1 MALANIAELFFRK
14 NLNVLMIDWDLE
26 APGLE
31 RFFYSDTEVR
41 RLQDRPGVLDMILAH
56 KRRLA
61 APISKDDELFEQISK
76 YWNVVRKSDWGN
88 ELRLITA
95 GKRDGEDFDAYA
107 NEVRSFDWKDLYD
120 NWAGEV
126 YFEQLRLQASL
137 SADIVLIDSRT
148 GVTEMGGVCTYHL
161 ADSVVMFCAP
171 NDQNLDGTMEMAK
184 RFARDEVEP
193 YRGGRRLQT
202 VIIPSRVHEHEE
214 SQLLQDFHERF
225 IKALTQYRTHLP
237 EIFDRSPNKL
247 WEMYIPYRAA
257 YAFRERLAATDPNTS
272 YAQPVLE
279 KYEKITDCLIQLD
292 SELQAKIEANQV
304 ISAET
309 RSLQA
314 IRQKR
319 SIKAFISGTSRD
331 LTEYRE
337 QASIAVIRAGF
348 DPVMYETFTA
358 SPLDAFTTTLQAVES
373 ADIYIGIIAFRYGAI
388 PEVPENPER
397 LSMVELEYQRARDLG
412 LLCLIFM
419 MTEGA
424 PVNRDDIEQNLEST
438 AKLQR
443 FKNKLLSQHV
453 VSFFSSPDELRTN
466 VTNSLLNPDCQK
478 LLLDRISKQINVEQA
493 KDLIPHPPSPYIAHP
508 YTLLGSAGL
517 IGRTAEFNAL
527 KNWVSNSSSS
537 FYTARVLALTA
548 LGGMGKTA
556 LAWQWFNENAS
567 REMTPFAG
575 SMWWSFYESS
585 SSFESFISQALAY
598 TLRMS
603 SSEIEKLS
611 RTDRE
616 TRLLQVFDR
625 EAYLIVLDGVER
637 LLVAYARMD
646 TSKLADDDAGHSL
659 RRMVDPRD
667 ANFLRRL
674 LVCKSVRVLLT
685 TRLFPADLQDETGST
700 LSGARRIVLSGLND
714 DDAIDLWRSFGVS
727 GSRDKLLQ
735 LFKQFGNLPLLI
747 SILAGTVK
755 SYRRAPGDFDRW
767 LQANPDFD
775 LTPDLL
781 SSADRKSHILQNALQ
796 GLSGEARRTLEMVAA
811 FRKPVGYDA
820 LAVLLVG
827 KEKLFL
833 SETNLDTAL
842 TDLED
847 RGLMGWDRASNR
859 YDVHPIVKAV
869 VWTNL
874 TWQRK
879 VSIYSEIE
887 QYFVPMVEALPSDI
901 EGVDDLTPAIELFG
915 ALVNLKRFD
924 DAFSVY
930 QQRLGHPLMF
940 QFSAASTIVE
950 LLTLFFPNGLEAPS
964 ILVDEGKQEYVLSQ
978 LATASSFNG
987 MLSQAIQLGQRFIEM
1002 AKGNKSAQN
1011 LSVGYEN
1018 LSRVLLTSGRLYEAE
1033 RTIRLAL
1040 QIASSQDSSRRVLMR
1055 SHLEKIQLIR
1065 NANVDNIN
1073 IAGEKVALKPN
1084 ASFESLADQAEA
1096 ELLKGNLSAA
1106 RGFADSAFESTMRY
1120 RAAGQ
1125 LVRVERIRGEIAL
1138 AFGDLKDAQ
1147 NYLQSALVR
1156 ARTINLV
1163 AEELPALI
1171 GLAELNRR
1179 CGEHGTA
1186 REFLDDVWNNAERGS
1201 FVLAHAD
1208 ALNVLVQIER
1218 DSANIEKAA
1227 DAATRAYRAAWCDGI
1242 SIDEIL
1248 NFSYWR
1254 ALQIAK
1260 NHLDAI
1266 GLPYPTLPPFDPSRA
1281 EPMPSDV
1288 L

>member
-1 MALANIAELFFRK
+1 M
-14 NLNVLMIDWDLE
+14 
-26 APGLE
+26 
-31 RFFYSDTEVR
+31 
-41 RLQDRPGVLDMILAH
+41 
-56 KRRLA
+56 
-61 APISKDDELFEQISK
+61 
-76 YWNVVRKSDWGN
+76 
-88 ELRLITA
+88 
-95 GKRDGEDFDAYA
+95 
-107 NEVRSFDWKDLYD
+107 
-120 NWAGEV
+120 
-126 YFEQLRLQASL
+126 
-137 SADIVLIDSRT
+137 
-148 GVTEMGGVCTYHL
+148 
-161 ADSVVMFCAP
+161 
-171 NDQNLDGTMEMAK
+171 
-184 RFARDEVEP
+184 
-193 YRGGRRLQT
+193 
-202 VIIPSRVHEHEE
+202 
-214 SQLLQDFHERF
+214 
-225 IKALTQYRTHLP
+225 
-237 EIFDRSPNKL
+237 
-247 WEMYIPYRAA
+247 
-257 YAFRERLAATDPNTS
+257 
-272 YAQPVLE
+272 
-279 KYEKITDCLIQLD
+279 
-292 SELQAKIEANQV
+292 
-304 ISAET
+304 
-309 RSLQA
+309 
-314 IRQKR
+314 
-319 SIKAFISGTSRD
+319 
-331 LTEYRE
+331 
-337 QASIAVIRAGF
+337 
-348 DPVMYETFTA
+348 
-358 SPLDAFTTTLQAVES
+358 
-373 ADIYIGIIAFRYGAI
+373 RYG
-388 PEVPENPER
+388 PRQP
-397 LSMVELEYQRARDLG
+397 
-412 LLCLIFM
+412 
-419 MTEGA
+419 
-424 PVNRDDIEQNLEST
+424 
-438 AKLQR
+438 
-443 FKNKLLSQHV
+443 
-453 VSFFSSPDELRTN
+453 
-466 VTNSLLNPDCQK
+466 
-478 LLLDRISKQINVEQA
+478 
-493 KDLIPHPPSPYIAHP
+493 
-508 YTLLGSAGL
+508 
-517 IGRTAEFNAL
+517 
-527 KNWVSNSSSS
+527 
-537 FYTARVLALTA
+537 
-548 LGGMGKTA
+548 
-556 LAWQWFNENAS
+556 
-567 REMTPFAG
+567 
-575 SMWWSFYESS
+575 
-585 SSFESFISQALAY
+585 
-598 TLRMS
+598 
-603 SSEIEKLS
+603 
-611 RTDRE
+611 
-616 TRLLQVFDR
+616 FDR
-625 EAYLIVLDGVER
+625 ESNK
-637 LLVAYARMD
+637 LVP
-646 TSKLADDDAGHSL
+646 T
-659 RRMVDPRD
+659 
-667 ANFLRRL
+667 
-674 LVCKSVRVLLT
+674 
-685 TRLFPADLQDETGST
+685 
-700 LSGARRIVLSGLND
+700 
-714 DDAIDLWRSFGVS
+714 
-727 GSRDKLLQ
+727 
-735 LFKQFGNLPLLI
+735 
-747 SILAGTVK
+747 
-755 SYRRAPGDFDRW
+755 
-767 LQANPDFD
+767 
-775 LTPDLL
+775 
-781 SSADRKSHILQNALQ
+781 
-796 GLSGEARRTLEMVAA
+796 
-811 FRKPVGYDA
+811 
-820 LAVLLVG
+820 
-827 KEKLFL
+827 
-833 SETNLDTAL
+833 
-842 TDLED
+842 
-847 RGLMGWDRASNR
+847 
-859 YDVHPIVKAV
+859 
-869 VWTNL
+869 
-874 TWQRK
+874 
-879 VSIYSEIE
+879 IYSEIE

-1179 CGEHGTA
+1179 CGGHGTA

-1218 DSANIEKAA
+1218 DSTNIEKAA